1 MIVMALLTNGEE
13 VFGELLNEN
22 DRGIDLDNALLMTY
36 ATIDNEPNIIFRKY
50 CTYSNNFDVFFKR
63 EHIVAVFKDLREEIL
78 KSYQMTM
85 EVYDE
90 NGLPEFSSDSDEYMA
105 EFDMPEPSVDD
116 DIDDTKISEDS
127 FFINNSSKK
136 VH

>member
-36 ATIDNEPNIIFRKY
+36 TTINNEPNIIFRKY

-85 EVYDE
+85 EVYEE
-90 NGLPEFSSDSDEYMA
+90 NGLPSFYQADEDEYLA
-105 EFDMPEPSVDD
+105 EFDFPDSNEIEEPDAE
-116 DIDDTKISEDS
+116 ISEDS

>member
-36 ATIDNEPNIIFRKY
+36 ATINNEPNIIFRKY

-116 DIDDTKISEDS
+116 DIDDTEISEDS

>member
-105 EFDMPEPSVDD
+105 EFDMPEPSVDN
-116 DIDDTKISEDS
+116 DIDDTEISEDS

>member
-36 ATIDNEPNIIFRKY
+36 TTINGEPNIIFRKY
-50 CTYSNNFDVFFKR
+50 CTYSNNFDIFFKR
-63 EHIVAVFKDLREEIL
+63 EHIVAVFKDLRDEIL
-78 KSYQMTM
+78 KSYEMTM
-85 EVYDE
+85 EVYNE
-90 NGLPEFSSDSDEYMA
+90 NGLPGFEEGGDEYMA
-105 EFDMPEPSVDD
+105 EFDMPEADD
-116 DIDDTKISEDS
+116 DVELDDSN
-127 FFINNSSKK
+127 FFIQNGSKK

>member
-36 ATIDNEPNIIFRKY
+36 TTINNEPNIIFRKY

-63 EHIVAVFKDLREEIL
+63 EHIVAVFKNLREEIL

-85 EVYDE
+85 EVYNE
-90 NGLPEFSSDSDEYMA
+90 NGLPEFSSDADEYMA
-105 EFDMPEPSVDD
+105 EFDMPGPNDD
-116 DIDDTKISEDS
+116 DIDDTEISEDS
-127 FFINNSSKK
+127 FFISNSSKK

>member
-36 ATIDNEPNIIFRKY
+36 ATINNEPNIIFRKY
-50 CTYSNNFDVFFKR
+50 CTYSNNFDIFFKR

-85 EVYDE
+85 EVYNE
-90 NGLPEFSSDSDEYMA
+90 NGLPDFSSDADEYMA
-105 EFDMPEPSVDD
+105 EFDMPGPNDD
-116 DIDDTKISEDS
+116 DIDETEISEDS

>member
-36 ATIDNEPNIIFRKY
+36 ATINNEPNIIFRKY
-50 CTYSNNFDVFFKR
+50 CTYSNNFNVFFKR

-105 EFDMPEPSVDD
+105 EFDMPEPSVDN
-116 DIDDTKISEDS
+116 DIDDTEISEDS

>member
-36 ATIDNEPNIIFRKY
+36 TTINNEPNIIFRKY

-85 EVYDE
+85 EVYNE
-90 NGLPEFSSDSDEYMA
+90 NGLPSFYQEETDEYMA
-105 EFDMPEPSVDD
+105 EFDFPESDKNDD
-116 DIDDTKISEDS
+116 LDTEISEDS
-127 FFINNSSKK
+127 FFISNSSKK

>member
-36 ATIDNEPNIIFRKY
+36 TTIDGEPNIIFRKY

-63 EHIVAVFKDLREEIL
+63 EHIVAVFKDLRDEIL
-78 KSYQMTM
+78 KSYEMTM

-90 NGLPEFSSDSDEYMA
+90 HGLPGFGDANEEYMA
-105 EFDMPEPSVDD
+105 EFDMPEMSDESD
-116 DIDDTKISEDS
+116 DIEMDDSS
-127 FFINNSSKK
+127 FFISNGSKK

>member
-36 ATIDNEPNIIFRKY
+36 ATINNEPNIIFRKY

-116 DIDDTKISEDS
+116 DIDDTEISEDS
-127 FFINNSSKK
+127 FFISNSSKK